1 MAQIPAELIAGDTWE
16 WSRDLEDYPAP
27 TWDAAW
33 HFEKAD
39 YNFTVSA
46 TDDGTAH
53 AATVTAVTTAVY
65 RPGRYR
71 WRLVV
76 TSTTTRKSVEQ
87 GWLEVIAD
95 PAAAG
100 NLDHRSTA
108 RVVVEHI
115 NAYLR
120 DPTNLVAAN
129 YALGGRSLS
138 RWSRTDLLVERDKW
152 LAEVRTE
159 DAVERMAAGLGNPR
173 RLYVRFMA
181 RG

>member
-1 MAQIPAELIAGDTWE
+1 VAQIPAELIAGDTWE

-27 TWDAAW
+27 TWDAVW

-39 YNFTVSA
+39 YNFSVSA

-53 AATVTAVTTAVY
+53 AATVAAATTAVY

-76 TSTTTRKSVEQ
+76 TSSTARKSVEQ
-87 GWLEVIAD
+87 GWLEVIPD

-100 NLDHRSTA
+100 NLDHRTTA
-108 RVVVEHI
+108 RVVLDHI
-115 NAYLR
+115 NAYLK
-120 DPTNLVAAN
+120 DPTNLTAAN

-138 RWSRTDLLVERDKW
+138 RWSRADLLVERDKW
-152 LAEVRTE
+152 IAEARSE

-173 RLYVRFMA
+173 RLYVRFNA